1 MSSASQ
7 ASGAGV
13 PFTPGSAASG
23 RRAAWRR
30 LVAYIGRNR
39 GYYSLWLASVLLY
52 VAGFLAIP
60 WLVGWTYEAYETQL
74 GGDVVAQR
82 ARLLALVGLAAAG
95 VRFWSRALVFNAA
108 REIEYE
114 IRNDV
119 FEHLE
124 RLPQSFFNSWRTG
137 DIMSRCVNDLNSV
150 RLLLGVGLLNIVQT
164 PILYVGALSMMFA
177 INAKLALLVLLP
189 YPAFILIARL
199 LGRSIHH
206 WSLLVQEGLAELSN
220 RLQETISGIAVVKAY
235 AMEGVTTRRFEDTN
249 RELYR
254 RQLRLVRTNAAMPA
268 VVGLLPMGAM
278 LVILWVGGLEIIA
291 GRMSGGDFFKFS
303 ILVYQLTFPTF
314 IMGWV
319 VALVQRGAA
328 SMQRLD
334 ELLSVRPSI
343 ADAPDAAEPEQRGG
357 RIEFRGLTLHYPDS
371 ELAALDDVSL
381 SVPAGSSLGV
391 VGRVGSGK
399 STLASVVPRLI
410 EVPDGTVFVDGTDVN
425 RFPLHALRSRIAM
438 VPQDSFLF
446 SLTLADNVAFGLPH
460 TDPTAVHR
468 AAERAQLAKDV
479 DELPHGYETVV
490 GERGVMLSGGQR
502 QRTAL
507 ARALAMEPCILILDD
522 TLSAVDAETEAAIQ
536 RGLDRYFEGRTV
548 VVVSS
553 RVSAVRRADQI
564 VVLDEGRIVEQ
575 GRHEDLL
582 ARAGPYTRLA
592 REQAEV
598 DPA

>member
-1 MSSASQ
+1 MSAAARSD
-7 ASGAGV
+7 GA
-13 PFTPGSAASG
+13 TTTTGSAASG
-23 RRAAWRR
+23 RRSAWRR

-39 GYYSLWLASVLLY
+39 GYYGLWMASVLLY

-60 WLVGWTYEAYETQL
+60 WLVGWTYEAYEREL
-74 GGDVVAQR
+74 GQAVILRRAQM
-82 ARLLALVGLAAAG
+82 LALVGLAAAA

-124 RLPQSFFNSWRTG
+124 RMPQSFFHAWRTG

-164 PILYVGALSMMFA
+164 PVLYVGALAMMFA

-189 YPAFILIARL
+189 YPVFILIARL

-206 WSLLVQEGLAELSN
+206 WSLMVQEGLAELSN

-235 AMEGVTTRRFEDTN
+235 AMEGVTSRRFHRTN
-249 RELYR
+249 QELYV

-268 VVGLLPMGAM
+268 VVGLLPLGAM
-278 LVILWVGGLEIIA
+278 MMVLWIGGQEIVA

-334 ELLSVRPSI
+334 ELLSVVPSI
-343 ADAPDAAEPEQRGG
+343 ADRPDAQMPPDRRGE
-357 RIEFRGLTLHYPDS
+357 IEFRGLSLRYPGSGDA
-371 ELAALDDVSL
+371 LALQDISL
-381 SVPAGSSLGV
+381 RVPAGTTLGV
-391 VGRVGSGK
+391 VGPVGSGK
-399 STLASVVPRLI
+399 TSLASVVPRLHA
-410 EVPDGTVFVDGTDVN
+410 VPDGTVFVDGVDVN
-425 RFPLHALRSRIAM
+425 RIALHTLRSRIAM
-438 VPQDSFLF
+438 VPQESFLF
-446 SLTLADNVAFGLPH
+446 SMTLADNIAFGLEQS
-460 TDPTAVHR
+460 DPSEVLR
-468 AAERAQLAKDV
+468 AAEASQLAKDV
-479 DELPHGYETVV
+479 ADLPHGYETVV

-507 ARALAMEPCILILDD
+507 ARALAMDPSILILDD

-536 RGLDRYFEGRTV
+536 RELDSIFEALTV
-548 VVVSS
+548 IVVSS
-553 RVSAVRRADQI
+553 RVSAVRRADHI
-564 VVLDEGRIVEQ
+564 VVLDAGRIVEE
-575 GRHEDLL
+575 GRHEDLV
-582 ARAGPYTRLA
+582 ARGGLYSRLA
-592 REQAEV
+592 QEQDAE